1 MKILVIEDDA
11 RLRTGLAG
19 ALEDAGFLV
28 ESTGNGEEGE
38 YLGATETY
46 AAAVVDLGLPGMTGL
61 DILTQWR
68 NAGNEIP
75 VLVLTARGD
84 WTDKIAGFRSGA
96 DDYVVKPA
104 RTEEVV
110 LRIQTILR
118 RASGHARVEIQAR
131 GLVLDTQT
139 GLVTLNGAA
148 LRLTAF
154 EHRLLTLLMHKKDRV
169 VSRTEM
175 SENLYGSAA
184 DRDFRSLEVIIGRL
198 RRKLGADRIETRRG
212 EGYRLVDGA
221 A

>member
-28 ESTGNGEEGE
+28 ESTGDGEEGE
-38 YLGATETY
+38 YLGTTETY

-118 RASGHARVEIQAR
+118 RASGHARAEIQAR

-139 GLVTLNGAA
+139 GLVTLDGAA